1 MTPIGY
7 TYLNQ
12 HYKLL
17 LPKLNV
23 EVFSDK
29 SASAESLVDFGS
41 SKRRVIPATRK
52 MPDSPYEHMC
62 AAIKYQGIRL
72 HFFAAIF
79 KVVDL
84 KEFTDFIKKS
94 PQSKYNR
101 VLWFLFEWLTDSELP
116 IAALTSGNYIKLFED
131 EFYYTLQDGIRNK
144 RMRIVNNAI
153 GTKDY
158 CPTVRKTRTIQKI
171 AGIDVYE
178 TAYAKMQ
185 GLGDVLST
193 DILGRSINYLYTK
206 ETKSS
211 TEIENERPDKQRMQR
226 FLNAIKN
233 VGLFELNKHKLID
246 IQNQIVEERVKADDY
261 RTHEIYV
268 GSTIQRY
275 TISDE
280 DVHYIGP
287 MAKHVPSMMAGLL
300 ATHENLMLDRSMP
313 SLIHASIISFG
324 EVYIHPLIDGNGRLH
339 RYLIHDVMKQRE
351 TKHKF
356 IIPVSAA
363 ILRNTQKYDQV
374 LESISR
380 PILSMIDYSFSDESQ
395 IVINNDIDYMYRY
408 PDFTEHVKFIYEMME
423 TAVSSELIE
432 EICLIICFDTLK
444 EHINTSFDIPNKNI
458 DLLVSLILSNG
469 GTVSKAKQSYVQQFI
484 DPKFLP
490 AIETVAKNIIEKVMS
505 KFSVSI
511 SEIMNRKGPNSF

>member
-12 HYKLL
+12 YYKLL

-29 SASAESLVDFGS
+29 SVSVESVVDFGS

-52 MPDSPYEHMC
+52 IPDSPYEHMC

-72 HFFAAIF
+72 HFFAAMF
-79 KVVDL
+79 KVVNAN
-84 KEFTDFIKKS
+84 EFTDFIKSS

-116 IAALTSGNYIKLFED
+116 IPALTSGNYITLFD
-131 EFYYTLQDGIRNK
+131 DAFYYTLQDGVRNK
-144 RMRIVNNAI
+144 RMRVINNAI

-158 CPTVRKTRTIQKI
+158 CPTVRKTKQIQQI

-185 GLGDVLST
+185 SLGDVLST

-233 VGLFELNKHKLID
+233 VGLFELNKDKLID
-246 IQNQIVEERVKADDY
+246 IQNQIVEERVKANDY
-261 RTHEIYV
+261 RTIEIYV

-275 TISDE
+275 NIVDE

-287 MAKHVPSMMAGLL
+287 MAKHVPGMMAGLL
-300 ATHENLMLDRSMP
+300 ATHENVMLDRTMP
-313 SLIHASIISFG
+313 ALIHACIISFG
-324 EVYIHPLIDGNGRLH
+324 EVYIHPFIDGNGRLH

-351 TKHKF
+351 AKHKF

-363 ILRNTQKYDQV
+363 ILRNPEKYDQV

-380 PILSMIDYSFSDESQ
+380 PILSMIDYSFSDDAK
-395 IVINNDIDYMYRY
+395 IMINNDIDYMYRY
-408 PDFTEHVKFIYEMME
+408 PDFTEHVKFVYDMME

-432 EICLIICFDTLK
+432 EVCLIICFDTLK
-444 EHINTSFDIPNKNI
+444 DYINSAFDMPNKNI
-458 DLLVSLILSNG
+458 DVLISLLLSNG
-469 GTVSKAKQSYVQQFI
+469 GTVSKSKQSYVQQFI
-484 DPKFLP
+484 ELEHLP
-490 AIETVAKNIIEKVMS
+490 EIETVAKSIINKIMS
-505 KFSVSI
+505 QFSVNI
-511 SEIMNRKGPNSF
+511 PELMNRK

>member
-1 MTPIGY
+1 
-7 TYLNQ
+7 
-12 HYKLL
+12 
-17 LPKLNV
+17 
-23 EVFSDK
+23 
-29 SASAESLVDFGS
+29 
-41 SKRRVIPATRK
+41 
-52 MPDSPYEHMC
+52 
-62 AAIKYQGIRL
+62 
-72 HFFAAIF
+72 
-79 KVVDL
+79 
-84 KEFTDFIKKS
+84 
-94 PQSKYNR
+94 
-101 VLWFLFEWLTDSELP
+101 
-116 IAALTSGNYIKLFED
+116 
-131 EFYYTLQDGIRNK
+131 
-144 RMRIVNNAI
+144 
-153 GTKDY
+153 
-158 CPTVRKTRTIQKI
+158 
-171 AGIDVYE
+171 
-178 TAYAKMQ
+178 
-185 GLGDVLST
+185 
-193 DILGRSINYLYTK
+193 
-206 ETKSS
+206 
-211 TEIENERPDKQRMQR
+211 MQR

-324 EVYIHPLIDGNGRLH
+324 EVYIHPFIDGNGRLH

-363 ILRNTQKYDQV
+363 ILRNTQKYDEV

-444 EHINTSFDIPNKNI
+444 EYINSSFDIPNKNI

-484 DPKFLP
+484 DPKLLP

>member
-1 MTPIGY
+1 MSPIGY

-12 HYKLL
+12 FYKLL

-23 EVFSDK
+23 EVFADK
-29 SASAESLVDFGS
+29 SVSADSIVDFGS

-52 MPDSPYEHMC
+52 ITDSPYEHMC

-79 KVVDL
+79 KVIDVN
-84 KEFTDFIKKS
+84 EFADFIRAS

-101 VLWFLFEWLTDSELP
+101 VLWFLFEWLTDAELP
-116 IAALTSGNYIKLFED
+116 IPALTSGNYITLFD
-131 EFYYTLQDGIRNK
+131 DAFYYTLKDGIRHK
-144 RMRIVNNAI
+144 RMRVINNAI
-153 GTKDY
+153 GNRDY
-158 CPTVRKTRTIQKI
+158 CPTVRKTKQIQKI

-178 TAYAKMQ
+178 TAYTKMQ
-185 GLGDVLST
+185 SLGDVLST
-193 DILGRSINYLYTK
+193 DILGRSINYLYSK

-226 FLNAIKN
+226 FLNAVKN
-233 VGLFELNKHKLID
+233 VGLFELNKGKLID
-246 IQNQIVEERVKADDY
+246 IQNQIVEERVRANDY
-261 RTHEIYV
+261 RTDEIYV

-275 TISDE
+275 NIVDE

-287 MAKHVPSMMAGLL
+287 LAKHVPGMMAGLL

-313 SLIHASIISFG
+313 ALIHACIISFG
-324 EVYIHPLIDGNGRLH
+324 EVYIHPFIDGNGRLH

-351 TKHKF
+351 AKHKF

-363 ILRNTQKYDQV
+363 ILRNPEKYDQV

-380 PILSMIDYSFSDESQ
+380 PILSMLDYSFSDDSK
-395 IVINNDIDYMYRY
+395 IVINNDIEYMYRY
-408 PDFTEHVKFIYEMME
+408 PDFTEHVKFVYDMME

-432 EICLIICFDTLK
+432 EVCLIICFDTLK
-444 EHINTSFDIPNKNI
+444 DHINSTFDISNKNI
-458 DLLVSLILSNG
+458 DVLISLLLSNG
-469 GTVSKAKQSYVQQFI
+469 GTLSKSKQSYVQQFI
-484 DPKFLP
+484 ELKHLP
-490 AIETVAKNIIEKVMS
+490 GIETAAKGIIEKIFS
-505 KFSVSI
+505 QFSVNI
-511 SEIMNRKGPNSF
+511 PELMNRK